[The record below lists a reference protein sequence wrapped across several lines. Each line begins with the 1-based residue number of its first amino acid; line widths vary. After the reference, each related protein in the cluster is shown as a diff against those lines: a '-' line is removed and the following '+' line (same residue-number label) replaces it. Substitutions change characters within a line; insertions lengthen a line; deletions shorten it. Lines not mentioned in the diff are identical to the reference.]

1 MITLKTALATYG
13 HTKALK
19 DGSVKTALATLE
31 FEEFSP
37 QSAAFKKM
45 VPVAELDL
53 VEMVWQHFLMAR
65 DHGKRF
71 TAIPVFPVRQFHHS
85 AITYNATTGVTSPK
99 DLEGKRVG
107 VRTYGFSRS
116 FWLRSVLA
124 RDHGVDISR
133 VTWVVNEPEALDEFK
148 LPPNVEVTSGDLSKM
163 LQAGELAAGIGVAG
177 GGSADIKPLF
187 ERPGELEAEWFK
199 RTGVYPMSHVLV
211 LRSEL
216 TEQHPDLAADL
227 YRAFAEAKRQF
238 VAQLDGP
245 GELDAG
251 DKATAAARAVVGPD
265 PLPYGMVA
273 NRATIQ
279 MVVEEG
285 ARQGFTSK
293 QFSVDELFAPS
304 TLHLP

>member
-1 MITLKTALATYG
+1 MITLKTALAGYG

-19 DGSVKTALATLE
+19 DGSIKPALATLD

-45 VPVAELDL
+45 VPVAQLDL

-65 DHGKRF
+65 DHGKQF

-85 AITYNATTGVTSPK
+85 AITYNATSGIAKPK

-116 FWLRSVLA
+116 FWLRSALA
-124 RDHGVDISR
+124 RDYDVDIAR

-148 LPPNVEVTSGDLSKM
+148 LPPYVEVTGDDLSKL
-163 LQAGELAAGIGVAG
+163 LQTGELAAGIGVAG

-187 ERPGELEAEWFK
+187 PNAAALEANWYQ

-216 TEQHPDLAADL
+216 AEQHPDLTLDL
-227 YRAFAEAKRQF
+227 YQAFTQAKQQF
-238 VAQLDGP
+238 VATLDSAA
-245 GELDAG
+245 ELDAG
-251 DKATAAARAVVGPD
+251 DKATAAARAVAGAD
-265 PLPYGMVA
+265 PLPYGIAA
-273 NRATIQ
+273 NAATLQ
-279 MVVEEG
+279 MVLEEG
-285 ARQGFTSK
+285 HRQGFTRR
-293 QFSVDELFAPS
+293 QFTVEELFAAN
-304 TLHLP
+304 TLSL